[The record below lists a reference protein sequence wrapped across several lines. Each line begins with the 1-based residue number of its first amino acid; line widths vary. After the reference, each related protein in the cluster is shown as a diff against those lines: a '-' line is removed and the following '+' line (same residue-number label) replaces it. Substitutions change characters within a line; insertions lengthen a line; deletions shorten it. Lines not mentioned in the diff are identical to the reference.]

1 MVISKQSITK
11 TPWKLLTQLY
21 GYYTIYLT
29 FRYTATKLS
38 LLFMLKACRLTCI
51 PHDFAWN
58 DFQIFK
64 CKQTG
69 KKVTSATLYNGV
81 IYCLTTENIWYF

>member
-1 MVISKQSITK
+1 MVIGKQSITK

-21 GYYTIYLT
+21 GYYTKYLT

-38 LLFMLKACRLTCI
+38 LLFMLKAYMHASWF
-51 PHDFAWN
+51 PWN

-69 KKVTSATLYNGV
+69 KK
-81 IYCLTTENIWYF
+81 

>member
-1 MVISKQSITK
+1 MVIGKQSITK
-11 TPWKLLTQLY
+11 TPWKL
-21 GYYTIYLT
+21 LT

-38 LLFMLKACRLTCI
+38 LLFMLKAYMHASWF
-51 PHDFAWN
+51 PWN

-69 KKVTSATLYNGV
+69 KK
-81 IYCLTTENIWYF
+81 